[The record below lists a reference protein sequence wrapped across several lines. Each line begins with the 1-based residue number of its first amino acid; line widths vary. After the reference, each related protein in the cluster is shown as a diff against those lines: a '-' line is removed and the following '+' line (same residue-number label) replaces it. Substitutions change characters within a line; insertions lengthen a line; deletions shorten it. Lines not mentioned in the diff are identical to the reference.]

1 MGLKFKEIVTKTEIS
16 FADLSGK
23 ILAVDSMNLLYQF
36 LTTIRT
42 PDGSV
47 FTDKEG
53 NVTSHLIGLFS
64 RVSVMMEQGLQLAFV
79 FDGKAPE
86 IKRKTWEKRSEIKK
100 EAALKLE
107 EATRLGNLEEM
118 KRQSSRTAVL
128 NKDMIE
134 DAQRIL
140 TALGLPIIQAPSE
153 GEAQTAYMVKKGHA
167 YASVS
172 QDYDNLIFGCPRLVR
187 NLSLE
192 GRRKK
197 PGVYAYQAIK
207 PELILLSDVLHTL
220 KLTQDQLIVLAL
232 LVGTDYN
239 PGGIKGIGPQ
249 KGLKLL
255 REFGTDF
262 TALFTKA
269 SWKEAYPDLP
279 WQEVFD
285 TIRNIP
291 VTDNYKLEWKP
302 FKEKEVYSLLVEKHG
317 FNAERVKTKLAL
329 LAQGSKQQAQQ
340 GLGSY
345 F

>member
-1 MGLKFKEIVTKTEIS
+1 MGLKFKEIVTKKEIS
-16 FADLSGK
+16 FADVSGK

-128 NKDMIE
+128 NKDMIG

-167 YASVS
+167 YASAS
-172 QDYDNLIFGCPRLVR
+172 QDYDNLIF
-187 NLSLE
+187 
-192 GRRKK
+192 
-197 PGVYAYQAIK
+197 
-207 PELILLSDVLHTL
+207 
-220 KLTQDQLIVLAL
+220 
-232 LVGTDYN
+232 
-239 PGGIKGIGPQ
+239 
-249 KGLKLL
+249 
-255 REFGTDF
+255 
-262 TALFTKA
+262 
-269 SWKEAYPDLP
+269 
-279 WQEVFD
+279 
-285 TIRNIP
+285 
-291 VTDNYKLEWKP
+291 
-302 FKEKEVYSLLVEKHG
+302 
-317 FNAERVKTKLAL
+317 
-329 LAQGSKQQAQQ
+329 
-340 GLGSY
+340 
-345 F
+345 